1 MFILQCIYICIL
13 LIFKIKCICIMEK
26 NKNEYFLR
34 RTNFAYQLIL
44 NLSVIHLTEN
54 IFILKI
60 IFLTIHRNNQMVNR
74 LIIVSC
80 CRVDNL
86 NVSNKIMCK
95 ILTSTVTIM
104 KDFLCS
110 ENLQLILL
118 YIGELIFSN
127 YLCQFVTAFDISHE
141 NIRLED

>member
-1 MFILQCIYICIL
+1 
-13 LIFKIKCICIMEK
+13 MEK

-118 YIGELIFSN
+118 YIGELIFSKLLVSICHSIR
-127 YLCQFVTAFDISHE
+127 YFTRKYQARRLIMMTSDMRMFVKLQRT
-141 NIRLED
+141 LK

>member
-1 MFILQCIYICIL
+1 MFILPCIYICIL

-44 NLSVIHLTEN
+44 NLSAIHLTEN

-60 IFLTIHRNNQMVNR
+60 IFLTIHRNNQMVTR

-127 YLCQFVTAFDISHE
+127 YLCQSVTAFDISHE

>member
-1 MFILQCIYICIL
+1 
-13 LIFKIKCICIMEK
+13 MEK

-44 NLSVIHLTEN
+44 NLSAIHLTEN

-60 IFLTIHRNNQMVNR
+60 IFLTIHRNNQMVTR

-110 ENLQLILL
+110 ENL
-118 YIGELIFSN
+118 
-127 YLCQFVTAFDISHE
+127 
-141 NIRLED
+141 